1 MWRTEQGRSLLI
13 DPFGDPEGG
22 RWFVRRF
29 PPVESDI
36 VAVTHDHFDHND
48 LGPLPGQ
55 PTVLRGPGVFRL
67 DDLSVTGVM
76 DLHSGNSGRRGMV
89 NTIFVVDVAG
99 VRFCHIGDNR
109 HGLPDSVRDA
119 LRRVDVLMVTVD
131 DSSHLLTNEQ
141 VDILVESLS
150 PRVVVPMHYY
160 IPELTALD
168 STLETPE
175 GWLATQHRVR
185 RLGSSRIDIV
195 DTALPAGREVWIFDA
210 EDGD

>member
-1 MWRTEQGRSLLI
+1 M
-13 DPFGDPEGG
+13 
-22 RWFVRRF
+22 RRF